1 MRTNQ
6 IFRRSL
12 SLLLCLCMLLSLGV
26 TAFATVGVETRA
38 SASDFASNKK
48 LTNGG
53 DSNAESYTIDIDAIV
68 NGSTSDSVVGTPT
81 DVAIVFDRSDSMS
94 YYADPSLV
102 RYFNSYAE
110 VQTFLNG
117 LDKNKYGNGYYR
129 VSNISE
135 SGGRFYS
142 AYQGVEQYTSWEPLF
157 YRNNRWETY
166 VTEYQSGTYEEGP
179 HGIVPSS
186 SHKYS
191 WYYGEWRDMQTAF
204 NTFNTRKGV
213 IGYTSAKFAIAV
225 PRLTMAQMA
234 LESFVNSLND
244 SASNLPAGQYHTVS
258 ITSYGGTVFKN
269 GYTLDGGTFY
279 ESYSQQMLDMKCSYP
294 SIQLAG
300 SRATAAQNN
309 AKNSF
314 IKDIIYNQYTWSVT
328 RTDKAIEEIQ
338 DKNFLPAKTAGRNRV
353 VIVLTDGV
361 PTSGMVFMDNIAN
374 GAITAAKKLKDDSV
388 TVFAL
393 SFMKGISPGTG
404 CQPQYTTGSDNDKA
418 HNFLHLISSNYPG
431 ATSVTNFG
439 TQAKNE
445 YWMADN
451 GNGNDLIGHLK
462 AILEKSVTSFK
473 TPLTGTNES
482 VSIYDEITR
491 EFKIDESK
499 PIKVYVQKYNGNGS
513 YGAKSYIGSH
523 SVKNSADWN
532 GTNVS
537 NVYKLYWDCA
547 LNSGN
552 PAQSGV
558 DLDISSV
565 RLNWLDAK
573 YAAIREKDYK
583 NDNSAYPDYKKGY
596 KIGMEIPIVVDR
608 NNTLG
613 GNNINTN
620 TNKSGLYGSTT
631 NDSGNQPNFNKNYIK
646 YPVPNANVQAT
657 FVTQVF
663 DYFMDLLNL
672 IDNQGAGVN
681 SAFAKEIFASM
692 LEDIKDLLDTLDNNK
707 NDYVDISIALEN
719 LYSLIAKAHADTF
732 TANGAQSGA
741 SFDFTLDQILD
752 VLVTLHYTSSNVD
765 SIGVAPFKDVT
776 TTLHPN
782 YYGPKYVVV
791 DFDETVKTPLD
802 KEGGLA
808 PKLQSGVT
816 NGKIEGTNICYNF
829 RSNYTSGNKSFLEK
843 NYTTVKYQVTAINAP
858 KAQKGNKT
866 VARNFYVIPANVMTY
881 DDTLL
886 TFDNKGWETVG
897 TFSDGEQSHD
907 NAVIHGFDSLYN
919 STYSQTYYHNALK
932 AVTVSKTKG
941 VAQATFTING
951 TGFDIF
957 SQTSPNAGMMAV
969 EVSKDSTFSTD
980 IKTFIVDTYLKDA
993 TLNQIPVVRCDD
1005 LSYGTYYIRIT
1016 AFYDS
1021 IFDHNYVSQWK
1032 NGVLTE
1038 EKLRERYGIPADADF
1053 TFIPS
1058 ASGYNHGATRI
1069 ANATNGQYNVYV
1081 DGIRV
1086 YNTLGTVS
1094 SNKVANFA
1102 YKLAGEGYANI
1113 LNVND
1118 ALVDASNANNW
1129 AATLEN
1135 ESANGILYM
1144 AAGNST
1150 SDQAAVTDGII
1161 LGMEGALYTKQN
1173 GTKFYVY
1180 KNAELTTNVKY
1191 NGKNVYYRIQEI
1203 TSPNGRKYQ
1212 GLNYY
1217 YDGGSNTVPMTKK
1230 EIEAAFGGMPT
1241 YYNAKYSQ
1249 YGPEKEVYL
1258 SGYNGVA
1265 FKIGKGATK
1274 VMISFKSINGKPAYV
1289 QFYDH
1294 SVKKFKTLTIT
1305 TSPVEMYYDITK
1317 YVSADGYVYIRNANP
1332 TVDGVRQNGITA
1344 ICNIKYIGT
1353 VTKGITVDAE
1363 LIRKATEIFGNAE
1376 LPLDEAVEIKHSL
1389 NLASDIS
1396 LNYAVATDKLAE
1408 YDSSYL
1414 SVELNGV
1421 TYELEPQIR
1430 GEYGYFT
1437 LEGLTAVNMNDKAYA
1452 TLHMFFGEEE
1462 FVSET
1467 DVYSVA
1473 DYAYAQLAKAEASA
1487 ELKAVCANLLRYGAE
1502 AQSFKGYKTEELADA
1517 AMTEE
1522 YKSYLT
1528 DLDAVVI
1535 ENKAQA
1541 LADVDNGIAWAG
1553 KALVLDSKVAVK
1565 AVFNLKGFAG
1575 NKEDLNLRVSYKNAK
1590 GEEVTLIIDSIEAYN
1605 ADAEQYAFV
1614 VDTLLA
1620 ADMRSVL
1627 TMALYEGDTQVSET
1641 QIYSVESYCFGK
1653 TGALADL
1660 GKALLAYSDAAKT
1673 FFAK

>member
-53 DSNAESYTIDIDAIV
+53 DSNAESFTIDIDAIV
-68 NGSTSDSVVGTPT
+68 NGGTSDSIVGTPT

-129 VSNISE
+129 VSNISQ

-328 RTDKAIEEIQ
+328 RTDKAIAEIQ

-491 EFKIDESK
+491 EFKIDENK

-532 GTNVS
+532 GTNVN

-547 LNSGN
+547 LNSGK
-552 PAQSGV
+552 PAQTGV

-565 RLNWLDAK
+565 RLNWIDAK
-573 YAAIREKDYK
+573 YAAIRETDV
-583 NDNSAYPDYKKGY
+583 DVSGAAYADYKKGY

-608 NNTLG
+608 ANTLG
-613 GNNINTN
+613 GNNILTN
-620 TNKSGLYGSTT
+620 TDKSGLYGSTT
-631 NDSGNQPNFNKNYIK
+631 NDSGNQPDFNKSYIK

-663 DYFMDLLNL
+663 DYFMDLVDLVN
-672 IDNQGAGVN
+672 NQGAGVN

-741 SFDFTLDQILD
+741 SFDFTIDQILD

-765 SIGVAPFKDVT
+765 SIGVAPFQDVT

-829 RSNYTSGNKSFLEK
+829 RNNYASGNKSFLEK

-858 KAQKGNKT
+858 KSQNGNKT

-886 TFDNKGWETVG
+886 TFDNNGWETVG

-919 STYSQTYYHNALK
+919 GTYSQTYYHNAMK

-941 VAQATFTING
+941 VAQATFIING

-957 SQTSPNAGMMAV
+957 SQTSPNSGTMAV
-969 EVSKDSTFSTD
+969 EISTD
-980 IKTFIVDTYLKDA
+980 NTFKNDYKTFIVDTYLKEA

-1005 LSYGTYYIRIT
+1005 LPYGTWYVRIT

-1021 IFDHNYVSQWK
+1021 VYDHNYVSQWK
-1032 NGVLTE
+1032 NGGLTE
-1038 EKLRERYGIPADADF
+1038 EKLRDRYDIPADADF
-1053 TFIPS
+1053 TFVPS
-1058 ASGYNHGATRI
+1058 ASGYDHPATRL
-1069 ANATNGQYNVYV
+1069 ANAQNGQYNIYI

-1086 YNTLGTVS
+1086 YNTLGTNVAG
-1094 SNKVANFA
+1094 NAVANYA
-1102 YKLAGEGYANI
+1102 YAQAGEGYANI

-1118 ALVDASNANNW
+1118 ALVDATNANTW
-1129 AATLEN
+1129 
-1135 ESANGILYM
+1135 SGANVNGVLYI
-1144 AAGNST
+1144 AAGGAT
-1150 SDQAAVTDGII
+1150 SDQDDIASGII
-1161 LGMEGALYTKQN
+1161 LGMDGALYTVKD
-1173 GTKFYVY
+1173 GDKFYVY
-1180 KNAELTTNVKY
+1180 KDAALKTNVKY
-1191 NGKNVYYRIQEI
+1191 NGKNVYYRIQEL

-1212 GLNYY
+1212 GLNYF
-1217 YDGGSNTVPMTKK
+1217 YDGGSATVPMTNK
-1230 EIEAAFGGMPT
+1230 EIQEAFGGMPT
-1241 YYNAKYSQ
+1241 YYNSKYSQ
-1249 YGPEKEVYL
+1249 MGPEKEVYL
-1258 SGYNGVA
+1258 NGSNGVA
-1265 FKIGKGATK
+1265 FKVGTGAKK
-1274 VMISFKSINGKPAYV
+1274 VMISFKSNNGSAATLSI
-1289 QFYDH
+1289 YDNA
-1294 SVKKFKTLTIT
+1294 SKKFVNLATT
-1305 TSPVEMYYDITK
+1305 TSRVEMYYDITK
-1317 YVSADGYVYIRNANP
+1317 YLDGNGFVFLKNA
-1332 TVDGVRQNGITA
+1332 GGISA
-1344 ICNIKYIGT
+1344 ICNIKTIGT
-1353 VTKGITVDAE
+1353 VTRGITIDAE
-1363 LIRKATEIFGNAE
+1363 LVARAAEIFENAG
-1376 LPLDEAVEIKHSL
+1376 LPVDGSAEIKHSL
-1389 NLASDIS
+1389 DLASDIS
-1396 LNYAVATDKLAE
+1396 LNYVVATDKLAE

-1414 SVELNGV
+1414 SVEFNGV
-1421 TYELEPQIR
+1421 TYVLEPEIR

-1462 FVSET
+1462 FISET

-1473 DYAYAQLAKAEASA
+1473 DYAYAQLAKVDASA

-1528 DLDAVVI
+1528 DLDAIVI

-1590 GEEVTLIIDSIEAYN
+1590 GEEVTLIIDSMEAYN